1 MARWGRMK
9 ILPMLPAVAVL
20 LAGCGGPDKYAENA
34 ATPDLATASETPG
47 DWSQLRPMIGQTPD
61 ESGLLR
67 ERSPIS
73 VDLNAL
79 LGPNA
84 ERFRTAMAGASP
96 LVRQG
101 PVLVTIAPSRQAYL
115 VILPSDHAFEAGF
128 KDGGSWRTFRT
139 AGAMV
144 PRPPLVAQLTGS

>member
-1 MARWGRMK
+1 MK
-9 ILPMLPAVAVL
+9 ILPMLPALALL

-34 ATPDLATASETPG
+34 ATPDLAMASETPG

-79 LGPNA
+79 LGPDA

-96 LVRQG
+96 LLSDG
-101 PVLVTIAPSRQAYL
+101 AALVTISPSRRAYL
-115 VILPSDHAFEAGF
+115 AIVPADHALHVGLRDETG
-128 KDGGSWRTFRT
+128 WRNYRT
-139 AGAMV
+139 PGADSSL
-144 PRPPLVAQLTGS
+144 PAQVRALLSR